1 MSPTEIALSDD
12 FLPPKSDIILKIDFD
27 PRSDNAAHVFE
38 LAADLIRS
46 LQAVD
51 DVLIQSIDSKIET
64 TMILE
69 DLQKSS
75 LKIFLRNVL
84 NTLDDEALRELDWKK
99 QVGQFLV
106 KGKYAALRY
115 LDGEAPKN
123 GARQLSDLTDEIAK
137 LAMESDVRHLPDY
150 PRPNP
155 TRFSQALDRVQEVKE
170 KFGPNESLTI
180 TLGKDEY
187 RVDLGKTWLPSD
199 FIHSDEGEERQL
211 SNEMD
216 MILIIKKPDFL
227 GSAQWQFKHGKS
239 SINAT
244 IEHKEWLERFH
255 SGEFPLCPGDAL
267 RVRLRS
273 DYSYNEKG
281 DLIDTKLKI
290 VHVFEVEQG
299 PKPQDDLFDK

>member
-1 MSPTEIALSDD
+1 MPPTEISLVDEIV
-12 FLPPKSDIILKIDFD
+12 PPESDIVLKIDFD
-27 PRSDNAAHVFE
+27 PRSNDVAHVFE

-75 LKIFLRNVL
+75 LKVFLRNVL
-84 NTLDDEALRELDWKK
+84 SAVDDDALRDLDWKK

-106 KGKYAALRY
+106 RGKYAALRY
-115 LDGEAPKN
+115 LDGDPPVGGE
-123 GARQLSDLTDEIAK
+123 RQLTDLTDEIAR
-137 LAMESDVRHLPDY
+137 LAKESDVRHFPDY

-155 TRFSQALDRVQEVKE
+155 TRFSQALDRVQEAKE

-180 TLGKDEY
+180 TLGKSEY
-187 RVDLGKTWLPSD
+187 KVDVKKTWLPSD
-199 FIHSDEGEERQL
+199 FTQGDGQEERQL

-227 GSAQWQFKHGKS
+227 GSAQWQFKHGKTS
-239 SINAT
+239 GNAT
-244 IEHKEWLERFH
+244 IEHQEWLDRFH
-255 SGEFPLCPGDAL
+255 SGEFPLRPGDAL

-273 DYSYNEKG
+273 DYTYNEKG
-281 DLIDTKLKI
+281 DLLDTRLKI
-290 VHVFEVEQG
+290 VHVFEVKQG
-299 PKPQDDLFDK
+299 PGKQSDLFE